1 MQPQERLKVSYL
13 FLLTLVISFG
23 SCGAN
28 STSEPQVKQST
39 SGICHDNSNGS
50 FDQTKSY
57 IPLDSIATC
66 TEASGRL
73 PKGKVRQIEQLMKP
87 LTKVECLSR
96 YMIEATSLT
105 G

>member
-39 SGICHDNSNGS
+39 SGICLDNSNGS

-66 TEASGRL
+66 IEAGGHL
-73 PKGKVRQIEQLMKP
+73 PKSKVSQIDKA
-87 LTKVECLSR
+87 TD
-96 YMIEATSLT
+96 EAINEGRAFVSLYDRSDWPH
-105 G
+105 